1 MLQQLQADVCNL
13 NKANQG
19 ISDELIRSD
28 IEVTLLLFSL
38 KFTETACAIGVVNW
52 CILSPE
58 IWRLRL

>member
-19 ISDELIRSD
+19 LSDELIRSD

-38 KFTETACAIGVVNW
+38 KFTETAYAIAMVAL
-52 CILSPE
+52 CIWADHYIFAL
-58 IWRLRL
+58 